1 MMSNEKER
9 LMAADI
15 VVQGHTAKVISNY
28 APTVSE
34 KEKFYTR
41 LNKKFIFKK
50 PENRALLGILM
61 LPN

>member
-28 APTVSE
+28 APTVKSLYL
-34 KEKFYTR
+34 K
-41 LNKKFIFKK
+41 N

>member
-1 MMSNEKER
+1 MSNEKER

-50 PENRALLGILM
+50 PRKPCITGDFNAS
-61 LPN
+61 